1 MLSRYLKAP
10 YLALFFLSLLVGLPQ
25 TGTAQSAWTNPF
37 ETPEE
42 QQDEESPYGT
52 WGTPQQDEDR
62 NAWTTD
68 DPWNTDDPWGL

>member
-37 ETPEE
+37 ETGQSHE
-42 QQDEESPYGT
+42 
-52 WGTPQQDEDR
+52 
-62 NAWTTD
+62 
-68 DPWNTDDPWGL
+68 